1 MQTKERVMNS
11 VVYVNGLKT
20 CAKCKGRSFINGV
33 CAKCD
38 AKLANKRTEPTLLDH
53 ALASLNK

>member
-1 MQTKERVMNS
+1 MNS

-38 AKLANKRTEPTLLDH
+38 AKLANKRTEPSLLDH